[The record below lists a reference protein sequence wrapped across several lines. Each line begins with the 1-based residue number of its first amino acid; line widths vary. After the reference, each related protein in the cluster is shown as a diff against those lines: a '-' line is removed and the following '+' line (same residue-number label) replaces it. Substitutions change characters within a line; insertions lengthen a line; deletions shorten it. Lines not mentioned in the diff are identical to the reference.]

1 MSGYA
6 KLAIAIALLLAGFMA
21 GVKFHVGITAQRDRD
36 TQEAQAKE
44 TFRRLERGDQAA
56 VAHEA
61 DKAKIR
67 TEFLTITQEVER
79 VVEKPVY
86 RDVCFDDDGLRLI
99 GAAISGRASASEPA
113 PAVPGPAEPGGW

>member
-21 GVKFHVGITAQRDRD
+21 GVKFHAGIIAQRDRD
-36 TQEAQAKE
+36 AQEAQAKE
-44 TFRRLERGDQAA
+44 TFRRLERGDRAA
-56 VAHEA
+56 AGHEA
-61 DKAKIR
+61 DKAKLR

-99 GAAISGRASASEPA
+99 GAAISGRAAASEPA
-113 PAVPGPAEPGGW
+113 PAVPGPAEPGGR